1 MTLAPGEQRA
11 LLRMERS
18 LRRDPALCTALRDFK
33 CRCCCEADPDQED
46 MSPWHPVLWRAEL
59 LGLIT
64 LTLTFFTMI
73 AVMASMAL

>member
-18 LRRDPALCTALRDFK
+18 LRQDPALCTALRDFK
-33 CRCCCEADPDQED
+33 CRCYREADPDQED